1 LTDLPKVDESAFAAI
16 DGLIAPPI
24 FLKLEGGNPAGS
36 VKYKTALGLLDA
48 AERDGSLRRDSIL
61 IESSSRSAGVAL
73 AMLCA
78 PHGYH
83 CASVILVRIESD
95 PSLRTYYHQINDLSA
110 CEYSADFVH
119 TA

>member
-78 PHGYH
+78 P
-83 CASVILVRIESD
+83 LVTTARLLSW
-95 PSLRTYYHQINDLSA
+95 SGSNRTQA
-110 CEYSADFVH
+110 CVLTIIKS
-119 TA
+119 TI